1 MGSHS
6 LYNHVAKVTVAVPR
20 SENRRRIMDHSF
32 WDRPSEQPVQR
43 LPNDLIGVAGVHFVV
58 FKLSLRGLIVL
69 PTIRNTAG
77 IDLLVNDPRTGGQGA
92 LQVKASMRRVDY
104 WPTSK
109 PEKCLRGARNG
120 YVFLRFDA
128 DAETFDAF
136 FVDAETVLVQVM
148 ANVQHHRDRGRGEF
162 PYFAL
167 PSSEEQAEELRR
179 AWRSWRPGAA

>member
-1 MGSHS
+1 
-6 LYNHVAKVTVAVPR
+6 
-20 SENRRRIMDHSF
+20 MDHF
-32 WDRPSEQPVQR
+32 FPNRPTVEPIQR
-43 LPNDLIGVAGVHFVV
+43 LSNELIGVAGVHFVA

-92 LQVKASMRRVDY
+92 LQVKASMKWVDF

-109 PEKCLRGARNG
+109 PEKCLRGAQDG

-128 DAETFDAF
+128 DAESFDAF
-136 FVDAETVLVQVM
+136 LVDAETVLAQVT
-148 ANVQHHRDRGRGEF
+148 ANVQDHRDRGRREF

-167 PSSEEQAEELRR
+167 PSSDEQELRR
-179 AWRSWRPGAA
+179 AWLSWRPAAATPLPCSEFNAGE